1 MDISDDSGRMS
12 KGEEGSSNCSSFVN
26 MSQAKS
32 KADPLRSSGSRR
44 GAKKRFVR
52 LGRARKRIER
62 LGGSTFEWRRQQQQ
76 RNSAGVWIFEC
87 KKTGGVQPPTVKQ

>member
-26 MSQAKS
+26 MSRAKS
-32 KADPLRSSGSRR
+32 KADPLRGSGSRR
-44 GAKKRFVR
+44 GAKKGCQV
-52 LGRARKRIER
+52 GQSEKKNRAS
-62 LGGSTFEWRRQQQQ
+62 GGSTFEWRRQQQQ

-87 KKTGGVQPPTVKQ
+87 KKPGEFSHRQ